1 MSDEFQRAAA
11 ANADAVLRRFFDAD
25 GRLITLPAKQSRQLA
40 VYDLIAQ
47 RFVPGVR
54 YTEIE
59 VNRELMSIYDDYV
72 TLRRGLIDFGLMDRA
87 NGQYWRSGGSVPI
100 TTGASAA
107 DGPNRAGTSI
117 SARGAA
123 RREAIL
129 TAAAQLFAERGYA
142 AVGMDDIGA
151 AAGVT
156 GPAIYRHFGAKASVL
171 TSVFDRVID
180 AVTIDPDVIGEIPGQ
195 ADGSPAAQLQQL
207 IEMYAGAV
215 SGRRRLMAVFIRE
228 VHHLPAED
236 RSLLDER
243 QRALIGRWRALLA
256 QVHPEW
262 DAERVRTAVHGAFGM
277 LNAVGTFESP
287 LTDREL
293 ADQLAGLAATAL
305 RLDVGADA
313 DEGVDADAGDG
324 VGQDRPADGIS

>member
-11 ANADAVLRRFFDAD
+11 ANADAVLRRFFDPD
-25 GRLITLPAKQSRQLA
+25 GRLVTLPAKQSRQLA

-59 VNRELMSIYDDYV
+59 VNRELMDIYDDYV

-87 NGQYWRSGGSVPI
+87 DGQYWRSGGSVPI
-100 TTGASAA
+100 VQRAPVGESAPRGGA
-107 DGPNRAGTSI
+107 SI

-171 TSVFDRVID
+171 TAVFDRVID
-180 AVTIDPDVIGEIPGQ
+180 AVTIDPDVIGALPDSDEE
-195 ADGSPAAQLQQL
+195 SPAAELRQL
-207 IEMYAGAV
+207 IAMYAGAV

-228 VHHLPAED
+228 VHHLPTED
-236 RSLLDER
+236 RGLLDER

-256 QVHPEW
+256 QAHSDW
-262 DAERVRTAVHGAFGM
+262 DVERVRTAIHGTFGM
-277 LNAVGTFESP
+277 LNSVGTFESP
-287 LTDREL
+287 LPDREL
-293 ADQLAGLAATAL
+293 ADQLAGFAATAL
-305 RLDVGADA
+305 QLD
-313 DEGVDADAGDG
+313 
-324 VGQDRPADGIS
+324 

>member
-1 MSDEFQRAAA
+1 MSDDFQRAVA
-11 ANADAVLRRFFDAD
+11 ANADAVLRRFFDPD
-25 GRLITLPAKQSRQLA
+25 GRLKTLPAKQSRQLA

-59 VNRELMSIYDDYV
+59 VNRELMGVYSDYV
-72 TLRRGLIDFGLMDRA
+72 TLRRGLVDYGLLDRA
-87 NGQYWRSGGSVPI
+87 NGEYWRSGGTVPVGSSPI
-100 TTGASAA
+100 TAVPKLARPDALTHPDAPTRTDAA
-107 DGPNRAGTSI
+107 TRPGTSP

-129 TAAAQLFAERGYA
+129 SAAAQLFADRGYA

-171 TSVFDRVID
+171 TAVFDRVID
-180 AVTIDPDVIGEIPGQ
+180 AVASDPDVLGELPDDSVQ
-195 ADGSPAAQLQQL
+195 DPAASLRHL
-207 IEMYAGAV
+207 VAMYAAAV

-236 RSLLDER
+236 RDLLDER
-243 QRALIGRWRALLA
+243 QRALIRRWRILLGQA
-256 QVHPEW
+256 HPEW
-262 DAERVRTAVHGAFGM
+262 NGEQVRTAVHGAFGM
-277 LNAVGTFESP
+277 LNSVGTFESP

-293 ADQLAGLAATAL
+293 AAELAQLAVSAM
-305 RLDVGADA
+305 RVDRPSADA
-313 DEGVDADAGDG
+313 
-324 VGQDRPADGIS
+324 